1 MALSE
6 AEKTEFINSYTRALV
21 TSWSSE
27 EYSQRLGSDPRAA
40 LAEVGLEVPAKA
52 RIDIVRTIPEET
64 DPDAANG
71 HLDRQ
76 VALWQ
81 VGVDTGYFQ
90 VYIPDTPQVD
100 TADLALDE
108 LADVAGGLTPEV
120 GDINCCCCPCS
131 CCT

>member
-1 MALSE
+1 MAMNE
-6 AEKTEFINSYTRALV
+6 NEKREFINAYTKALV

-27 EYSQRLGSDPRAA
+27 EYAERLQSDSRAA
-40 LAEVGLEVPAKA
+40 LAEAGLEVPADA
-52 RIDIVRTIPEET
+52 RLEIIRTVPE
-64 DPDAANG
+64 DADTNATNG

-81 VGVDTGYFQ
+81 VGLDTGLYQ

-100 TADLALDE
+100 LESLDLEDLEA
-108 LADVAGGLTPEV
+108 VAG

>member
-1 MALSE
+1 MAMNE
-6 AEKTEFINSYTRALV
+6 NEKREFINAYTKALV

-27 EYSQRLGSDPRAA
+27 EYAERLQNDSRAA
-40 LAEVGLEVPAKA
+40 LAEAGLEVPADA
-52 RIDIVRTIPEET
+52 RLEIIRTVPE
-64 DPDAANG
+64 DADTNATNG

-81 VGVDTGYFQ
+81 VGLDTGLYQ

-100 TADLALDE
+100 LESLDLEDLEA
-108 LADVAGGLTPEV
+108 VAG